1 MSSEELGLHLMHAG
15 ADRAQQLCE
24 DLAALPGVES
34 LEVIVYLR
42 FSVSA
47 FATSIVQ
54 QALKKQNTLGTR
66 LSTCATTG
74 YPTSTKVRRLP
85 CPLAEGERGAV
96 HRAHLPPGPP
106 QEWRHR
112 RRLCLDLY
120 LAKAAPQNAGL
131 PTFSK

>member
-1 MSSEELGLHLMHAG
+1 MSSEELGLHLI

-42 FSVSA
+42 FLVSA

-66 LSTCATTG
+66 SSTCA
-74 YPTSTKVRRLP
+74 
-85 CPLAEGERGAV
+85 
-96 HRAHLPPGPP
+96 
-106 QEWRHR
+106 
-112 RRLCLDLY
+112 Y
-120 LAKAAPQNAGL
+120 LAHWRRASAER
-131 PTFSK
+131 